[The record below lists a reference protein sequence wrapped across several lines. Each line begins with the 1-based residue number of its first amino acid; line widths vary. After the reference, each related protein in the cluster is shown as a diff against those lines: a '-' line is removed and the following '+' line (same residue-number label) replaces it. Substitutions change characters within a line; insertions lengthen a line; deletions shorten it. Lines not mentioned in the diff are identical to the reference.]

1 MEEKIFV
8 LEKILLESDLVRGLI
23 LEIVKELEKE
33 ISEKLKIVEKLE
45 QFLAEVMIENQSLMV
60 SREEGETLQGRLV
73 SEIEILKQEIT
84 IFNFQFFYYF

>member
-60 SREEGETLQGRLV
+60 SREEGETLQGRLG

-84 IFNFQFFYYF
+84 VFNFQFSFD

>member
-8 LEKILLESDLVRGLI
+8 LEKILLESDLDRGLI
-23 LEIVKELEKE
+23 LEIVKELERE

-60 SREEGETLQGRLV
+60 SKEEGEMLQG
-73 SEIEILKQEIT
+73 
-84 IFNFQFFYYF
+84 

>member
-60 SREEGETLQGRLV
+60 S
-73 SEIEILKQEIT
+73 
-84 IFNFQFFYYF
+84 F

>member
-8 LEKILLESDLVRGLI
+8 LEKILLESDLDRGLI

-60 SREEGETLQGRLV
+60 SKEEGETLQGRLV

-84 IFNFQFFYYF
+84 VFNFQFSFD

>member
-8 LEKILLESDLVRGLI
+8 LEKILLESDLDRGLI
-23 LEIVKELEKE
+23 LEIVKELERE

-60 SREEGETLQGRLV
+60 SKEEGETLQGRLV
-73 SEIEILKQEIT
+73 SEIEILKQEI
-84 IFNFQFFYYF
+84 IVFNFQFSFD

>member
-8 LEKILLESDLVRGLI
+8 LEKILLESDLDRGLI

-60 SREEGETLQGRLV
+60 SREEGEILQG
-73 SEIEILKQEIT
+73 
-84 IFNFQFFYYF
+84 

>member
-8 LEKILLESDLVRGLI
+8 LEKILLESDLDRGLI
-23 LEIVKELEKE
+23 LEIVKELERE

-73 SEIEILKQEIT
+73 LEIEILKQEIT
-84 IFNFQFFYYF
+84 VFNFQFSFD

>member
-60 SREEGETLQGRLV
+60 SREEEETLQG
-73 SEIEILKQEIT
+73 
-84 IFNFQFFYYF
+84 

>member
-8 LEKILLESDLVRGLI
+8 LEKILLESDLDRGLI
-23 LEIVKELEKE
+23 LEIVKELERE

-45 QFLAEVMIENQSLMV
+45 QFLSEVMIENQSLMV

-84 IFNFQFFYYF
+84 VFNFQFSFD

>member
-8 LEKILLESDLVRGLI
+8 LEKILLESDLDRGLI

-60 SREEGETLQGRLV
+60 SKEEGETLQGRLV
-73 SEIEILKQEIT
+73 IEIEILKQEIT
-84 IFNFQFFYYF
+84 VFNFQFSFD

>member
-8 LEKILLESDLVRGLI
+8 LEKILLESDLDRGLI
-23 LEIVKELEKE
+23 LEIVKELERE

-73 SEIEILKQEIT
+73 IEIEILKQEIT
-84 IFNFQFFYYF
+84 VFNFQFSFD

>member
-23 LEIVKELEKE
+23 LEIVKELERE

-73 SEIEILKQEIT
+73 LEIEILKQEIT
-84 IFNFQFFYYF
+84 VFNFQFSFD

>member
-8 LEKILLESDLVRGLI
+8 LEKILLESDLDRNLI

-45 QFLAEVMIENQSLMV
+45 
-60 SREEGETLQGRLV
+60 
-73 SEIEILKQEIT
+73 
-84 IFNFQFFYYF
+84 

>member
-8 LEKILLESDLVRGLI
+8 LEKILLESDLDRGLI
-23 LEIVKELEKE
+23 LEIVKELERE

-60 SREEGETLQGRLV
+60 SKQEGETLQGRLV

-84 IFNFQFFYYF
+84 VFNFQFSFD

>member
-23 LEIVKELEKE
+23 LEIIKELEKE

-73 SEIEILKQEIT
+73 LEIEILKQEIT
-84 IFNFQFFYYF
+84 VFNFQFSFD

>member
-23 LEIVKELEKE
+23 LEIVKELERE

-60 SREEGETLQGRLV
+60 SKEEGETLQGRLV

-84 IFNFQFFYYF
+84 VFNFQFSFD

>member
-8 LEKILLESDLVRGLI
+8 LEKILLESDLDRGLI

-45 QFLAEVMIENQSLMV
+45 QFLVEVMIENQSLMV

-73 SEIEILKQEIT
+73 SEIEILKQEI
-84 IFNFQFFYYF
+84 IVFNFQFSFD

>member
-8 LEKILLESDLVRGLI
+8 LEKILLESDLDRGLI

-45 QFLAEVMIENQSLMV
+45 
-60 SREEGETLQGRLV
+60 
-73 SEIEILKQEIT
+73 
-84 IFNFQFFYYF
+84 

>member
-84 IFNFQFFYYF
+84 VFNFQFSCD

>member
-8 LEKILLESDLVRGLI
+8 LEKILLESDLDRGLI
-23 LEIVKELEKE
+23 LEIVKELERE
-33 ISEKLKIVEKLE
+33 ISENLKIVEKLE

-60 SREEGETLQGRLV
+60 SKEEGETLQGRLV

-84 IFNFQFFYYF
+84 VFNFQFSFD

>member
-8 LEKILLESDLVRGLI
+8 LEKILLESDLDRGLI
-23 LEIVKELEKE
+23 LEIVKELERE

-60 SREEGETLQGRLV
+60 SKEEGETLQGRLV

-84 IFNFQFFYYF
+84 VFNFQFSFD

>member
-8 LEKILLESDLVRGLI
+8 LEKILLESDLDRGLI

-60 SREEGETLQGRLV
+60 SREEGEMLQG
-73 SEIEILKQEIT
+73 
-84 IFNFQFFYYF
+84 

>member
-23 LEIVKELEKE
+23 LEIVKELERE

-45 QFLAEVMIENQSLMV
+45 
-60 SREEGETLQGRLV
+60 
-73 SEIEILKQEIT
+73 
-84 IFNFQFFYYF
+84 

>member
-73 SEIEILKQEIT
+73 LEIEILKQEIT
-84 IFNFQFFYYF
+84 VFNFQFSFD

>member
-8 LEKILLESDLVRGLI
+8 LEKILLESDLDRGLI
-23 LEIVKELEKE
+23 LEIVKELERE
-33 ISEKLKIVEKLE
+33 ISENLKIVEKLE

-84 IFNFQFFYYF
+84 VFNFQFSFD

>member
-8 LEKILLESDLVRGLI
+8 LEKILLESDLDRGLI
-23 LEIVKELEKE
+23 LEIVKELERE
-33 ISEKLKIVEKLE
+33 IIEKLKIVEKLE

-84 IFNFQFFYYF
+84 VFNFQFSFD

>member
-8 LEKILLESDLVRGLI
+8 LEKILLESDLDRGLI
-23 LEIVKELEKE
+23 LEIVKELERE

-73 SEIEILKQEIT
+73 SEIEILKQEI
-84 IFNFQFFYYF
+84 IVFNFQFSFD

>member
-84 IFNFQFFYYF
+84 VFNFQFSFD

>member
-8 LEKILLESDLVRGLI
+8 LEKILLESDLDRGLI

-60 SREEGETLQGRLV
+60 SREEGEMLQGRLV

-84 IFNFQFFYYF
+84 VFNFQFSFD

>member
-8 LEKILLESDLVRGLI
+8 LEKILLESDLDRGLI

-84 IFNFQFFYYF
+84 VFNFQFSFD

>member
-8 LEKILLESDLVRGLI
+8 LEKILLESDLDRGLI
-23 LEIVKELEKE
+23 LEIVKELERE
-33 ISEKLKIVEKLE
+33 IIEKLKIVEKLE

-73 SEIEILKQEIT
+73 LEIEILKQEIT
-84 IFNFQFFYYF
+84 VFNFQFSFD

>member
-8 LEKILLESDLVRGLI
+8 LEKILLESDLDRGLI
-23 LEIVKELEKE
+23 LEIVKELERE
-33 ISEKLKIVEKLE
+33 IIEKLKIVEKLE

-60 SREEGETLQGRLV
+60 SKEEGETLQGRLV

-84 IFNFQFFYYF
+84 VFNFQFSFD

>member
-8 LEKILLESDLVRGLI
+8 LEKILLESDLDRGLI

-45 QFLAEVMIENQSLMV
+45 QFLVEVMIENRSLMV

-84 IFNFQFFYYF
+84 VFNFQFSFD

>member
-8 LEKILLESDLVRGLI
+8 LEKILLESDLDRGLI
-23 LEIVKELEKE
+23 LEIVKELERE

-60 SREEGETLQGRLV
+60 GKEEGETLQGRLV

-84 IFNFQFFYYF
+84 VFNFQFSFD

>member
-45 QFLAEVMIENQSLMV
+45 
-60 SREEGETLQGRLV
+60 
-73 SEIEILKQEIT
+73 
-84 IFNFQFFYYF
+84 

>member
-8 LEKILLESDLVRGLI
+8 LEKILLESDLDRGLI

-60 SREEGETLQGRLV
+60 SKEEG
-73 SEIEILKQEIT
+73 EILKQEIT
-84 IFNFQFFYYF
+84 VFNFQFSFD

>member
-8 LEKILLESDLVRGLI
+8 LEKILLESDLDRGLI
-23 LEIVKELEKE
+23 LEIVKELERE

-84 IFNFQFFYYF
+84 VFNFQFSFD

>member
-8 LEKILLESDLVRGLI
+8 LEKILLESDLDRGLI

-45 QFLAEVMIENQSLMV
+45 QFLVEVMIENQSLMV

-84 IFNFQFFYYF
+84 VFNFQFSFD

>member
-8 LEKILLESDLVRGLI
+8 LEKILLESDLDRGLI

-60 SREEGETLQGRLV
+60 SREEGETLQG
-73 SEIEILKQEIT
+73 
-84 IFNFQFFYYF
+84 